1 MMDDSELESILKD
14 IMDMDEDD
22 TLQQDPTNSLDVQ
35 NDVIDLSMDETD
47 GDEIPSFDWD
57 TSCCDLSFNDPN
69 MNDTTPPRDTIQMM
83 LDSEQYTFKQIDMN
97 DVQKD
102 GITIKQRDAVA
113 EWIFKVSFFN
123 THTASAA
130 FNRALL
136 LYEVFLYFFCVMCV
150 VLSNQVMDF
159 YGGNKQCAVLA
170 MSYMDRFLQQHSVH
184 KKDVVLVSAC
194 SLLIAA
200 KENKEFK
207 NNNGVEAMLN
217 RMAPRGGFRKHT
229 VSSMELSIL
238 ESTDWMLPPPTPFEF
253 GREFVHMLVKGETHT
268 IPHDATICQLLDHVK
283 FLCELA
289 ACDYKFTLYRPS
301 RVAIGAILVALD
313 HKNHT
318 NITGKQKRKL
328 RAQIEEKMGV
338 TITHHN
344 GYDSDIRMCETNLAM
359 AFEKHSST
367 MRVSRHAQMPK
378 AISTRKDNNAEPMHL
393 SAKYCKRSR
402 SQVLSHRTATETP
415 SKKSR
420 AWPGLPVVS
429 PTPMKPKKMI

>member
-1 MMDDSELESILKD
+1 MSIESNQEMLSELDSFSCDLSFIRDLDESPIDDILMPMMDDSELESILED

-35 NDVIDLSMDETD
+35 NDVIDLSMDEPD
-47 GDEIPSFDWD
+47 EDEIPSFDWD
-57 TSCCDLSFNDPN
+57 TSCSNLSFNDPN
-69 MNDTTPPRDTIQMM
+69 MNDTTRPRDTIQMM
-83 LDSEQYTFKQIDMN
+83 LDSEQYSFNRIDMN

-113 EWIFKVSFFN
+113 EWIFK
-123 THTASAA
+123 
-130 FNRALL
+130 
-136 LYEVFLYFFCVMCV
+136 
-150 VLSNQVMDF
+150 VMDF

-184 KKDVVLVSAC
+184 KMDIALVSAC

-217 RMAPRGGFRKHT
+217 LMAPRGGFRKHT
-229 VSSMELSIL
+229 VKSMELRIL

-253 GREFVHMLVKGETHT
+253 GREFVHMVFKGETHT
-268 IPHDATICQLLDHVK
+268 IPHDATICQLLDHIK

-301 RVAIGAILVALD
+301 RVAIGAILVSLD

-318 NITGKQKRKL
+318 NITGKQRRNL

-338 TITHHN
+338 TITRDN
-344 GYDSDIRMCETNLAM
+344 GYDSDIWMCETNLDM

-367 MRVSRHAQMPK
+367 MRASRHAQMPK
-378 AISTRKDNNAEPMHL
+378 HISWRKDNNPEPMHL

-402 SQVLSHRTATETP
+402 SDVLSHRTATETP